1 MCPGGGHEARFV
13 VRGEIGSVQ
22 VALGPGLHIALQV
35 SHAGPGEDP
44 LPSQNVF

>member
-1 MCPGGGHEARFV
+1 M

-22 VALGPGLHIALQV
+22 VALGPGLHIAV